1 MGYQA
6 VVKAE
11 INQSIRS
18 SVDAYDRYEDFVSR
32 NFCKLSYRIHR
43 DSDFEIRSRLQSV
56 DGFMVGRFTTT
67 AGKGDLIRTKAGI
80 NQDGQGRFAL
90 YIPMK
95 GEQEL
100 QQFSRVEKL
109 RPGSLAMVSMS
120 EPFIQRKLGDNDT
133 LYFFMPPDF
142 VDQRMLHSE
151 NISAAVPFV
160 IDTGLRRLACN
171 SVAAFQRD
179 AGSMTDM
186 EFRSATRLLG
196 ELVLLAFDSSADLF
210 CDMRSVRTANL
221 ARAKR
226 IIRAKFTDTDLKIC
240 DIARECGISVR
251 YLHELFRADGLTV
264 SEYLKQQRLRH
275 ARHMLEHASNTTTVT
290 EVCFGC
296 GFSNA
301 SQFSTAFRLAFSVS
315 PRDVLRRI
323 G

>member
-1 MGYQA
+1 VGYQA

-11 INQSIRS
+11 INQSVRNS
-18 SVDAYDRYEDFVSR
+18 ADAYDRYEDFVSQ

-100 QQFSRVEKL
+100 QQFSHVEKFG
-109 RPGSLAMVSMS
+109 PGSLAMVSMS

-133 LYFFMPPDF
+133 LYFFMPPGF
-142 VDQRMLHSE
+142 VDQRMLRSE
-151 NISAAVPFV
+151 NICGRPIA
-160 IDTGLRRLACN
+160 IDTGLRRLAYN

-179 AGSMTDM
+179 AGSMTDL

-196 ELVLLAFDSSADLF
+196 ELVLLAFDHSADLF
-210 CDMRSVRTANL
+210 SDMRSVRTANL

-240 DIARECGISVR
+240 DIARDCGISVR

-264 SEYLKQQRLRH
+264 SEYLKLQRLQH